1 MSVPQLANNHPSLLY
16 ALLSVSAL
24 HLSKVEPQDLD
35 LKAAHRNYFGLALS
49 SHRSA
54 ITTLDANSVDAVCF
68 TSVLIAV
75 HAYAELQ
82 DRVLGELYEPPMQ
95 WLHMS
100 NGVCNIFH
108 IAGRWVTDD
117 SAINAI
123 VKSAPILSDTDTLF
137 CKRNREGLANLLL
150 PPRRVAAGQFQGD
163 EEDLEDEETREAYEK
178 TLSYIGAV
186 QAAIKANEHSM
197 GICRLLIA
205 FAVLI
210 PKKMIELLEK
220 KKPRALVV
228 LAHYFALASS
238 PAEPIDG
245 IWWIGK
251 TAKREVE
258 GIQNYLTE
266 EWQDHMKWPLSL
278 VQLVAV
284 GKGGNKDTP

>member
-24 HLSKVEPQDLD
+24 YLSKVEPQDLD
-35 LKAAHRNYFGLALS
+35 LKAAHRNYFGLALR

-54 ITTLDANSVDAVCF
+54 ITSLDAKSVDAVCF

-75 HAYAELQ
+75 HAFAELQ
-82 DRVLGELYEPPMQ
+82 DRVLGEVYEPPMQ

-108 IAGRWVTDD
+108 IAGKWVKDGA
-117 SAINAI
+117 AINAI
-123 VKSAPILSDTDTLF
+123 VKSAPILSDPDTLF
-137 CKRNREGLANLLL
+137 GERNREGLANLLL
-150 PPRRVAAGQFQGD
+150 PLRRVDVSHFQGD
-163 EEDLEDEETREAYEK
+163 EEDSEDEETKEAYEK

-186 QAAIKANEHSM
+186 QAAIKAGEHSM

-220 KKPRALVV
+220 EKPGALVV
-228 LAHYFALASS
+228 LAHYFALTGLLV
-238 PAEPIDG
+238 EPNDE

-251 TAKREVE
+251 IAKREVE
-258 GIQNYLTE
+258 GIQKYLPE
-266 EWQDHMKWPLSL
+266 EWQELMNWPLS
-278 VQLVAV
+278 VVKPVAV
-284 GKGGNKDTP
+284 GKGKNRDGT